1 MLHNNIY
8 IYRER
13 DVYIDIYILYYILYI
28 LSTWYCIDI
37 YFIDSWNTIYN
48 ATVEQ
53 LIP

>member
-8 IYRER
+8 IER
-13 DVYIDIYILYYILYI
+13 DIYIYTYILYI

-37 YFIDSWNTIYN
+37 YFTDSWNTIYN
-48 ATVEQ
+48 ETVEQ